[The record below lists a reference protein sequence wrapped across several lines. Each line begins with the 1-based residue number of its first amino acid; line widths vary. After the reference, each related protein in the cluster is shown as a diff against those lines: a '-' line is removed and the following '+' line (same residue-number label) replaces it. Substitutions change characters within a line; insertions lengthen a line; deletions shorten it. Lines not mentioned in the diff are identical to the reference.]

1 MATDIATALAQPGC
15 ERLRE
20 WASIGPVQMA
30 ALEEFVAALLWPKP
44 VSTAFM
50 GVNPRTGALE
60 FSAHQPSPSVMRDFN
75 MQPLYSAPAA
85 PAPEPLTAS
94 QVHELCD
101 ECHLDWHRGWSIDE
115 EPNRF
120 LNLVRLVEAWHGIA
134 ASKRE
139 KA

>member
-1 MATDIATALAQPGC
+1 MATDIATALAHPGC

-20 WASIGPVQMA
+20 WASIGPVQTA

-85 PAPEPLTAS
+85 PAS
-94 QVHELCD
+94 K
-101 ECHLDWHRGWSIDE
+101 GE
-115 EPNRF
+115 E
-120 LNLVRLVEAWHGIA
+120 
-134 ASKRE
+134 K
-139 KA
+139 